1 MVTPTTKNL
10 FVSFTT
16 VDKLGINP
24 QSHYDTPLGIY
35 SYPAEFIV
43 DNIGDYTSMKDWKK
57 GEKLMFMN
65 WLQMFAAQRGT
76 ILESKGE
83 YLDAVKKQNA

>member
-1 MVTPTTKNL
+1 MKISDTLSEARKNPGQNPKTSINAIIQKAYDETTDMVTPTTKNL

-35 SYPAEFIV
+35 SYPA
-43 DNIGDYTSMKDWKK
+43 
-57 GEKLMFMN
+57 
-65 WLQMFAAQRGT
+65 
-76 ILESKGE
+76 
-83 YLDAVKKQNA
+83 